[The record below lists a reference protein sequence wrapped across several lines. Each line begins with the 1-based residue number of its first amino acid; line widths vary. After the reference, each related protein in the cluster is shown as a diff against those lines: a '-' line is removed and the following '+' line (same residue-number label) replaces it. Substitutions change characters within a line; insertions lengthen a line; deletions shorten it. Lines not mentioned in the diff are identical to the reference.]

1 MPSEKPLSTYVP
13 FPRSTLRSVS
23 RFSHT
28 STLTSFS
35 VILAFAAFCL
45 LVWTFR
51 SSAGTG
57 NSGSGGPYDAQNPP
71 GYVYK
76 IVPHSSVN
84 PRYTFPIPIP
94 AGHTFVLS
102 ELDAK
107 DGYIHLSTVP
117 QLSRTLN
124 RFFANDPAVV
134 LLKMEYKRLSGW
146 KVVRWEPAGG
156 SLFPH
161 LYAQLE
167 GENVESFL
175 DLNKE
180 EGEAAWDKAL
190 ERAREKG
197 WLQE

>member
-1 MPSEKPLSTYVP
+1 MSEKSLST
-13 FPRSTLRSVS
+13 
-23 RFSHT
+23 
-28 STLTSFS
+28 
-35 VILAFAAFCL
+35 VILAFAAFVL

-51 SSAGTG
+51 SGG
-57 NSGSGGPYDAQNPP
+57 NGFNGHSGGPFDAKNPP

-84 PRYTFPIPIP
+84 PRYTFPVPIP

-117 QLSRTLN
+117 QLPRTLN
-124 RFFANDPAVV
+124 RFFTTDPKVV
-134 LLKMEYKRLSGW
+134 LLKMDYARLSGW
-146 KVVRWEPAGG
+146 KVVKWEPAGG

-175 DLNKE
+175 ELEKR
-180 EGEAAWDKAL
+180 EGETEWDAAL
-190 ERAREKG
+190 ERAREEG
-197 WLQE
+197 WLKE